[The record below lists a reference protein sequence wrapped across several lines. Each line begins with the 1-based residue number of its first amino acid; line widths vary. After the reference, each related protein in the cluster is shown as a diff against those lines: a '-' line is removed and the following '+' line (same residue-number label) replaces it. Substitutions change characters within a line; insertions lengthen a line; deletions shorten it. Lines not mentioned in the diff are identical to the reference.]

1 MPSKERNPWEA
12 NNETKVVFFSRTVC
26 TKLHFYV
33 IFKAICHFLGTTS
46 SLSFSNKKKKEGHND
61 LYITALTMPRAGRSR
76 CVSHLIMDIS
86 FSYPSWRNWKV
97 HSHYPKDFCS
107 SSQLVHQRI
116 FVFARSE
123 QLYVH
128 CFIAYRGVYIIHNSI
143 WYRTCIK
150 FPHYKNGET
159 GAQWLAFNHADYQC
173 YRIQQL
179 LKRII
184 QLVAEWN

>member
-33 IFKAICHFLGTTS
+33 IFKAICHFPGTTS

-61 LYITALTMPRAGRSR
+61 LYITALTMPRAGRSQ

-97 HSHYPKDFCS
+97 HSHYPKDFHS
-107 SSQLVHQRI
+107 SSQFVHQRI
-116 FVFARSE
+116 FIFARSE
-123 QLYVH
+123 QLYS
-128 CFIAYRGVYIIHNSI
+128 IASLPTMVYTLYTTPFDTEHGSNSLI
-143 WYRTCIK
+143 TKMGKLGPGDLPSTTQTISTTR
-150 FPHYKNGET
+150 
-159 GAQWLAFNHADYQC
+159 FNSS
-173 YRIQQL
+173 
-179 LKRII
+179 
-184 QLVAEWN
+184 